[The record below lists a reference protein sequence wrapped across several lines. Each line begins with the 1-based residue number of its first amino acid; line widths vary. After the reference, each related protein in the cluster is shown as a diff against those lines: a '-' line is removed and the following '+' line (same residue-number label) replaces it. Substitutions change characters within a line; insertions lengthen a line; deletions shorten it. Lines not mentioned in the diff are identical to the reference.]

1 LANHETLNGFSTL
14 RFAVE
19 IAALRLRCM
28 ISSFSPG
35 RTTQFSRR
43 CLEADVVVVGLGP
56 AGSLAALAAARHG
69 ARVIGIE
76 RDSAAGG
83 TGTRGGVH
91 SYYYG
96 AHGGMQEEI
105 DSRVKEAEAVL
116 GARGGSFH
124 PEAKRAVLTEML
136 SECGVT
142 VLFCCV
148 LCEAE
153 VADGTIV
160 SLTVCDPEGPI
171 QVRGRIFIDSS
182 GDGDLAAAA
191 GAQSSFGRRFDGAS
205 HSYSFVPR
213 NILQRSPGGRWEV
226 SFDNYDAGWVD
237 PRDPWDFSRA
247 VIEGRQQMCDY
258 FSEAPKR
265 TLEVIGTSSMLGV
278 REGRHIVG
286 DHVIG
291 FEDFLRGRSYPDV
304 ICTASS
310 HYDNHTRD
318 LANEPLFCQMWLSA
332 LAMYRKGVDC
342 QIPYRSILAKGI
354 HNLLVACRALSVDR
368 EVSMAVRMQR
378 DMQKLGEAAGTAA
391 ALAINQ
397 RVPLREIEIPRLQA
411 LLIESGVIEPGDLAR
426 TGVPTYNFAKGPLG
440 GERLVSATVLAD
452 PELRRRVRKC
462 LPDYLGTPDE
472 GKAIFWLRLLKDEPR
487 SDLQALLSSPD
498 YPLRRSAAFA
508 LAFMG
513 DVSAEAVLME
523 CLTKRDPE
531 CPPPDIK
538 TYPRWV
544 AALIGLRALAL
555 PSAFE
560 EALQILREG
569 TDDRYLSFVLSY
581 FCGIL
586 DVLEGEQKSRLL
598 KAIKNLQNEARI
610 GREYL
615 GQGGRRKGLDIRWN
629 IDLWVARLLQVLSPE
644 DLNELA
650 LRYAADSRPFVRAA
664 WKRFVFQMGE
674 PARPCLA

>member
-1 LANHETLNGFSTL
+1 LANPETLNGFRAL
-14 RFAVE
+14 LFAGKIVVFKF
-19 IAALRLRCM
+19 RLM

-35 RTTQFSRR
+35 RTASSSRR
-43 CLEADVVVVGLGP
+43 GLEADVVVLGLGP

-76 RDSAAGG
+76 KDSAVGG

-105 DSRVKEAEAVL
+105 DARVKEAENVL

-136 SECGVT
+136 SENGVT
-142 VLFCCV
+142 VLFSCV
-148 LCEAE
+148 LSEAQM
-153 VADGTIV
+153 VDGTIL
-160 SLTVCDPEGPI
+160 SLIVCDRQGPI
-171 QVRGRIFIDSS
+171 QIKGKVFVDSS

-191 GAQSSFGRRFDGAS
+191 GAKSFFGRQFDGAS

-237 PRDPWDFSRA
+237 PRDPWDLTRA
-247 VIEGRQQMCDY
+247 IVEGRQQMKDY
-258 FSEAPKR
+258 FLEKPKR
-265 TLEVIGTSSMLGV
+265 TVEVIGTSSILGV
-278 REGRHIVG
+278 REGRHVIG
-286 DHVIG
+286 DHMVT
-291 FEDFLRGRSYPDV
+291 FADFLGGKTYPDV

-354 HNLLVACRALSVDR
+354 NNLLVACRALSVDR

-391 ALAINQ
+391 AVA
-397 RVPLREIEIPRLQA
+397 VKTEMSLREIDITLLQT
-411 LLIESGVIEPGDLAR
+411 LLVESGVIDPEDL
-426 TGVPTYNFAKGPLG
+426 TSSGVPTYNFTKGPLA
-440 GERLVSATVLAD
+440 GERLVSAAVLAE
-452 PELRRRVRKC
+452 PELRCRVRES
-462 LPDYLGTPDE
+462 LPQYLGTPDE
-472 GKAIFWLRLLKDEPR
+472 GKAMFWLRLLRDEPR
-487 SDLQALLSSPD
+487 SDLYALLSNSD

-513 DVSAEAVLME
+513 DREAGPVLIE
-523 CLTKRDPE
+523 CLKKRDPE

-544 AALIGLRALAL
+544 AALICLRALAL

-560 EALQILREG
+560 DALQILNEG
-569 TDDRYLSFVLSY
+569 TDDRYVSFLLAY
-581 FCGIL
+581 FSEIL
-586 DVLEGEQKSRLL
+586 GDLEPEKRARLL
-598 KAIKNLQNEARI
+598 EVVRRLQNESRV
-610 GREYL
+610 GRQYL
-615 GQGGRRKGLDIRWN
+615 GQGERRKNLDIRWN
-629 IDLWVARLLQVLSPE
+629 IDLWMARLYQVLSPA
-644 DLNELA
+644 DLNELS
-650 LRYAADSRPFVRAA
+650 LRYAVDPRPFVRAA
-664 WKRFVFQMGE
+664 WKRMASRTGE
-674 PARPCLA
+674 SATPCLA